1 MGRFKAIILAGG
13 SGERFWP
20 LSTPERPKQF
30 LDVFG
35 GGSLIRQ
42 AFERLGN
49 LVPPE
54 DVFVITSSPLVGAT
68 RRELPELPRRNI
80 VGEPMR
86 RDTGAAV
93 ALGVGA
99 AGDGVLAFFPADQL
113 VTKPAA
119 FRRTVSRA
127 AAAARRVDTV
137 VTIGIKPTY
146 PATGFGYVDPATGSF
161 VEKPDEA
168 RARRYLKKG
177 YLWNAGM
184 FIARSEVFRS
194 AFKAFAPSLL
204 PLADLSLRRT
214 TAARLKAVYESLP
227 RISFDYAVME
237 KLDGAAVEAGDF
249 GWDDVGGY
257 GAFGRHFPCD
267 DGGNV
272 ISGPCTAVDA
282 SGNVCVA
289 KSARIALLG
298 VSNLVVV
305 TTHDAVLVADR
316 SRIGEMKKLVSLASG
331 AQ

>member
-1 MGRFKAIILAGG
+1 MGKFKAIILAGG

-35 GGSLIRQ
+35 GKSLIRQ

-49 LVPPE
+49 LVSPE
-54 DVFVITSSPLVGAT
+54 DVFVITSSALAGAT

-93 ALGVGA
+93 ALG
-99 AGDGVLAFFPADQL
+99 AGVAGEGVLAFFPADQL

-119 FRRTVSRA
+119 FRKTVSRA
-127 AAAARRVDTV
+127 VATAKRSDTV

-146 PATGFGYVDPATGSF
+146 PATGFGYVDPASGSF
-161 VEKPDEA
+161 VEKPNESK
-168 RARRYLKKG
+168 ARRYLKKG

-194 AFKAFAPSLL
+194 AFASYAPSLL
-204 PLADLSLRRT
+204 PLAGLGARQAT
-214 TAARLKAVYESLP
+214 PARLKAIYEPLP

-237 KLDGAAVEAGDF
+237 KLNGVAVVEGDC

-257 GAFGRHFPCD
+257 AAFDRHFPHD
-267 DGGNV
+267 ESGNV
-272 ISGPCTAVDA
+272 VSGSCTAVDA

-289 KSARIALLG
+289 KAAKIALLG

-305 TTHDAVLVADR
+305 TTPGAVLVADK
-316 SRIGEMKKLVSLASG
+316 SRLGEMKKLVSRA
-331 AQ
+331 